1 MSDNRKGLFISF
13 EGNDG
18 SGKTTQIR
26 LLSQWFEAAGREVL
40 QFREP
45 GGTPVGEKI
54 RGLVLD
60 NDNRGM
66 EPVTEMLLY
75 AASRAQ
81 LVHAVVRPAVAR
93 GAIVILD
100 RFVDSSYAYQGFG
113 RQLGLDTVRSANA
126 PAIAGL
132 MPHLTF
138 FLDLDADTSM
148 ARRNASGLEADR
160 LENESMAFH
169 RRAHDGYLTLC
180 REEPDRIRRIPVM
193 DGERQRPPAEVSDEI
208 LSHVRKLLDRWDA
221 DRTGADV

>member
-1 MSDNRKGLFISF
+1 MPEHTKGLFISF

-26 LLSQWFEAAGREVL
+26 LLSQWFSEAGREVL

-54 RGLVLD
+54 RELVLD
-60 NDNRGM
+60 NAYSGM

-81 LVHAVVRPAVAR
+81 LAQAVVRPAVAR

-113 RQLGLDTVRSANA
+113 RQLGLDVVRAANA

-132 MPHLTF
+132 MPDLTF

-169 RRAHDGYLTLC
+169 RRAHEGYLALC

-193 DGERQRPPAEVSDEI
+193 DGTRHRTPAEVAGEI
-208 LSHVRKLLDRWDA
+208 LQAVQALLAR
-221 DRTGADV
+221 REMK